1 MGFLVVFYQV
11 ITGYVVITGILPDY
25 LQSGPV
31 YSKVHESGKNTAL
44 VVYLPSIILHR

>member
-25 LQSGPV
+25 LQSGPA

-44 VVYLPSIILHR
+44 VYLPSILHR